1 MEKQNRRREHIAA
14 WKSSGLTQREYARN
28 NGVNMNT
35 FAYWL
40 SKERNFRNQ
49 KFIEVPLP
57 EPEVYKKSL
66 LSFTLRLG
74 FLQFEYRREK
84 Q

>member
-1 MEKQNRRREHIAA
+1 MEKQNSRRDHIAA
-14 WKSSGLTQREYARN
+14 WKQSSLTQREYARN
-28 NGVNMNT
+28 NGININT

-40 SKERNFRNQ
+40 SKERLPGKQ
-49 KFIEVPLP
+49 KFIEVTPP
-57 EPEVYKKSL
+57 YRKSSTESF
-66 LSFTLRLG
+66 LSFQLHLG